1 MVVRSKDYGLSEA
14 IQYVIVALNLNPKG
28 ILQRPTQ
35 NVEAMIIM
43 MKYGCMGPIGWQYR
57 SNII

>member
-14 IQYVIVALNLNPKG
+14 IQYVIVALNPKG

-35 NVEAMIIM
+35 NVEAKIIM
-43 MKYGCMGPIGWQYR
+43 MKYGCMGPIGWQYP